1 MKPFADRHWRSADGL
16 TLYARDYAG
25 AGGAARLPVVCLHG
39 LTRNSKDF
47 EDVAPLL
54 AKGGRRILVPDIRGR
69 GRSDRDPNPAHYHP
83 RVYARDVLGMMD
95 ALGIGRAIFLGTS
108 MGGLINMV
116 LAAKRPRAV
125 AGSILNDVGPE
136 VAPEGIA
143 RILGYAGK
151 TVAIED
157 WGDATD
163 YVRRTNAVA
172 FPHFGEEDWRRL
184 AERTFREG
192 ADGPLLDYDPAIA
205 TVSGK
210 APPQWA
216 TPIAWLLF
224 RKLARRRPTLLIR
237 GERSDIITAAIAG
250 RMARRAPSLRV
261 VEVPGV
267 GHAPTLAESAAL
279 AAIEQYLAD
288 VP

>member
-1 MKPFADRHWRSADGL
+1 MTAFADRQWKRDGL

-25 AGGAARLPVVCLHG
+25 AGGGARLPLICLHG
-39 LTRNSKDF
+39 FTRNSKDF
-47 EDVAPLL
+47 EEVAPLL
-54 AKGGRRILVPDIRGR
+54 AARGRRVVVPDIRGR
-69 GRSDRDPNPAHYHP
+69 GRSDRDTNPANYHP
-83 RVYARDVLGMMD
+83 RVYARDVLAMMD
-95 ALGIGRAIFLGTS
+95 ALDIPRAIFLGTS
-108 MGGLINMV
+108 MGGLVTMI

-151 TVAIED
+151 AVAIKD
-157 WGDATD
+157 WGDAID
-163 YVRRTNAVA
+163 YVRRTNAIA

-192 ADGPLLDYDPAIA
+192 AEGPELDYDPAIA

-210 APPQWA
+210 APPRWA
-216 TPIAWLLF
+216 TPLAWLLF

-237 GERSDIITAAIAG
+237 GERSDIITAEIAA

-267 GHAPTLAESAAL
+267 GHAPTLTEPAAL
-279 AAIEQYLAD
+279 AEIEQYLAD